1 MEFSLTMVNKNK
13 LSTLN
18 VYFAISLVVAITQ
31 LSTQANGN
39 VQQETG
45 SNSGNSSESS
55 SDSEKKE
62 PIKCFACG
70 LEEVNPELDGLIY
83 GDFRRQ
89 GVKDAEAKDGK
100 TRMMYNHTCDIAEEM
115 GIDDRWLRTCPPGKK
130 LLLGRS

>member
-1 MEFSLTMVNKNK
+1 M
-13 LSTLN
+13 
-18 VYFAISLVVAITQ
+18 
-31 LSTQANGN
+31 
-39 VQQETG
+39 QEAG
-45 SNSGNSSESS
+45 SNSGNNSESS
-55 SDSEKKE
+55 SAAKAE

-115 GIDDRWLRTCPPGKK
+115 GIDDRWLRTCPPGV
-130 LLLGRS
+130 RSCFWAEARYDKQGNLINRVAE